1 MSSRP
6 NAVEITAEGLDR
18 IPGSHEGDVFDVKL
32 FTLAADGAGEIAH
45 VLDEQGSTWSL
56 GVGDWR
62 PAPNAVELPA
72 PLERRLELRG
82 DGLDVRT
89 STDEEGRLE
98 VSLRLDEKNAD
109 ETLVVYVSVE
119 GRPADLRRV
128 FARALA
134 VVNAVETAADALTLE
149 DPSS

>member
-1 MSSRP
+1 MTSRP
-6 NAVEITAEGLDR
+6 SSVAITAEGLLR

-32 FTLAADGAGEIAH
+32 FTPAAAGEGEVAH
-45 VLDEQGSTWSL
+45 VLDEHGSTWSL
-56 GVGDWR
+56 GVGQWA

-119 GRPADLRRV
+119 GRPAELRRV

-134 VVNAVETAADALTLE
+134 IVNAVETAAAALEL
-149 DPSS
+149 DPA